1 MRRLFSTFAHGAPG
15 VGLLLLRAAAAAA
28 LIAPAV
34 HRAARSASDAGV
46 VGSVL
51 SAIDGLLLA
60 VGLWIWMARM
70 NGAGRKWA
78 RIVASVLFAINTVD
92 LLITISQAS
101 AITAAEANA
110 GVSIAVGVLVWLA
123 GLGAIVLLWRG
134 ESSQYMT
141 AASGK
146 NAAA

>member
-15 VGLLLLRAAAAAA
+15 VGLLLLRAAAAGA

-60 VGLWIWMARM
+60 VGLWTPVTGAIGALLGLIQAASPAR
-70 NGAGRKWA
+70 
-78 RIVASVLFAINTVD
+78 TC
-92 LLITISQAS
+92 
-101 AITAAEANA
+101 
-110 GVSIAVGVLVWLA
+110 A
-123 GLGAIVLLWRG
+123 GLMLAAVSAALALLGPGAWSVDARLFGWKRIEIAPRKG
-134 ESSQYMT
+134 DESTSD
-141 AASGK
+141 
-146 NAAA
+146 